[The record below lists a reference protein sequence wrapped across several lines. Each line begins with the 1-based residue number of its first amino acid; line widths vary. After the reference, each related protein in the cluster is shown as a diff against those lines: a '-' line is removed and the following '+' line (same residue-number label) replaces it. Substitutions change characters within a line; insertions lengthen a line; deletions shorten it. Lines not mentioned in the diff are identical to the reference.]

1 MDCSQQ
7 SVFKTFYKSGLM
19 FDFGKKF
26 GQRAS
31 SNLLSALFLAEQL
44 TNHSFLDLLVTDYNF
59 GIKKTSIRALL
70 AGP

>member
-1 MDCSQQ
+1 
-7 SVFKTFYKSGLM
+7 M

-31 SNLLSALFLAEQL
+31 SDFISVLFLAEQL